1 MEALNVVVLTPAY
14 DPTFPH
20 ADETCLELIRQAA
33 PGITVTD
40 GSELLI
46 KEIRGDEN
54 ASKQLDAMLKDADIL
69 FGFSP
74 PRDTLKRAP
83 KVKWFQATSAGVD
96 RLARHEIWN
105 SDILITGVSGIHAV
119 PISEF
124 VMELMLMFAKGAIN
138 SFENKRN
145 HTWGRYMAYELA
157 GRTVGI
163 VGLGHIGREI
173 ARLAKAFNMR
183 VLATRRSAKRVG
195 TARNVDQLM
204 PQSDLKKMMAES
216 DYVVVSVPLTHETE
230 KLIGAAEIRAM
241 KSTAYLINIARGGII
256 DEEALIEA
264 LTEKRIAGAGLDVT
278 AKEPLPPESPLW
290 DLDNVILSPHVS
302 GGMEDYMLRATK
314 LFCENLRRR
323 HEGRPLMNVVKRS
336 RGY

>member
-1 MEALNVVVLTPAY
+1 MEPLNVVVLTPAY
-14 DPTFPH
+14 DGTSPY
-20 ADETCLELIRQAA
+20 ADETCLELIRSAA

-40 GSELLI
+40 GSALLMS
-46 KEIRGDEN
+46 EIRGDTA
-54 ASKQLDAMLKDADIL
+54 ASKKLDGLLKGADVL

-74 PRDTLKRAP
+74 PRGTLKRAP

-96 RLARHEIWN
+96 RLARHEIWE

-124 VMELMLMFAKGAIN
+124 VLGLMLMFAKGASN

-145 HTWGRYMAYELA
+145 HSWGRYMAAELA
-157 GRTVGI
+157 GRTAGV
-163 VGLGHIGREI
+163 VGLGHIGKEV

-183 VLATRRSAKRVG
+183 VIATRRSTKRAG
-195 TARNVDQLM
+195 RARNVDELL
-204 PQSDLKKMMAES
+204 PQRDLKKLLAAS
-216 DYVVVSVPLTHETE
+216 DYVAVCVPLTHETT
-230 KLIGAAEIRAM
+230 KLIGTAELKAM
-241 KSTAYLINIARGGII
+241 KPTAYLINIARGGII
-256 DEEALIEA
+256 DEEALIAA
-264 LTEKRIAGAGLDVT
+264 LKERRIAGAGLDVT

-323 HEGRPLMNVVKRS
+323 AEGKPLINVVKRA